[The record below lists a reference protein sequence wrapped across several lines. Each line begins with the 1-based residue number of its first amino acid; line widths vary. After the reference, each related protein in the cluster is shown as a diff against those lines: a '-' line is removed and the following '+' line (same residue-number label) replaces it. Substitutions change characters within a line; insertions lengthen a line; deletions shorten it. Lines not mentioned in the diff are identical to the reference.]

1 MVKKRLAFTL
11 IELIIA
17 IVVIA
22 VTVMSLPMLSNVIG
36 EGISANIVQEAVFAS
51 ASELNEATTAHW
63 DKNSFDSG
71 SSYLFAKVIDIDNDC
86 NTTTK
91 LRPGHIRQPYHRQC
105 LNDLSITPSDTKDTT
120 DDIVTI
126 DDMAHDYTDIFI
138 NATPSQS
145 GYKDSYKSKL
155 QVIRPANFNGSNQ
168 NIKEIISTIKNSKN
182 QVIVSLKTYS
192 ANIGEVDYF
201 KRKY

>member
-91 LRPGHIRQPYHRQC
+91 LRPGHIQQSNHRQC

-138 NATPSQS
+138 NATSSQS

-155 QVIRPANFNGSNQ
+155 QIIRPANFNGSNQ

-182 QVIVSLKTYS
+182 QIIVSLKTYS

>member
-1 MVKKRLAFTL
+1 LVKKRLAFTL

-91 LRPGHIRQPYHRQC
+91 LRPGHIQQPYHRQC
-105 LNDLSITPSDTKDTT
+105 LNDLSISPSDTKDTT

-138 NATPSQS
+138 NATTSQS

-155 QVIRPANFNGSNQ
+155 QVVRPANFNGSNQ